1 MGVSGVGPVAGMSA
15 GATDNVVFPVCSVKD
30 QVREREKEM
39 VIKTGQYVPRY
50 N

>member
-1 MGVSGVGPVAGMSA
+1 MGVSGVGPVEGMSA

-30 QVREREKEM
+30 QVREKEM

-50 N
+50 K